1 MTALTTKQ
9 TTKIN
14 AALAIIHKQG
24 HNVGALQQQAKNL
37 MAQGQ
42 HPARAYEAT
51 FNGFLRSNAGLAPTL
66 HRITSLIEASDGAT
80 VDKYAS
86 ALRTYIETGDETAV
100 NALEPVRRA
109 DSIALAMRNGEV
121 SAQDVAEGRMDWGGM
136 GFEQPAPGNASGAP
150 AAAQET
156 APAPSQKFEF
166 KSGQAQP
173 GKAGHVEDAYSI
185 YSQPESG
192 YAAMKAN
199 TPAFVP
205 GVTGYR
211 SPATEAKWNN
221 VLVPV
226 VGQAS
231 PYAGKSPAQIKV
243 AMAAQAAIKTGWQRD
258 DSAE

>member
-1 MTALTTKQ
+1 MTSLTTKQ

-24 HNVGALQQQAKNL
+24 HDVGALQQQANNL

-51 FNGFLRSNAGLAPTL
+51 FNGFLRSNGALAPTL
-66 HRITSLIEASDGAT
+66 HRITGLIEASDGAT

-86 ALRTYIETGDETAV
+86 ALRTYIETGDEAAV
-100 NALEPVRRA
+100 NALEPMMRG
-109 DSIALAMRNGEV
+109 DIIALAMRNGEV
-121 SAQDVAEGRMDWGGM
+121 SAQDVVDGKFDWGGM
-136 GFEQPAPGNASGAP
+136 GLEPPAPDYIP
-150 AAAQET
+150 AMPD

-173 GKAGHVEDAYSI
+173 GKTNGEDAHSI
-185 YSQPESG
+185 YAPPETG

-199 TPAFVP
+199 TPTWVQ
-205 GVTGYR
+205 GQMGYR

-221 VLVPV
+221 VLMPV

-231 PYAGKSPAQIKV
+231 PYAGKSPAEIKE
-243 AMAAQAAIKTGWQRD
+243 AMTAQAAINTGWQRG
-258 DSAE
+258 DSGE